1 MLPRMDMESLMRSL
15 GPVQESLKKADA
27 ERAGATIEGSA
38 GGGAVKIA
46 LKGDLTVTRVTIA
59 PAAAAAV
66 QGDASMLEDLVAAA
80 VGDALRQYKER
91 FGASPDEQIQKML
104 GAGGMGA
111 MLGPLMGLMG
121 RKP

>member
-1 MLPRMDMESLMRSL
+1 MDMDSLMRSL

-27 ERAGATIEGSA
+27 ERASTTIEGSA
-38 GGGAVKIA
+38 GGGAVTIA

-59 PAAAAAV
+59 PAAAAAA
-66 QGDASMLEDLVAAA
+66 QADASMLEDLVAAA
-80 VGDALRQYKER
+80 VSDALRQYQQR
-91 FGASPDEQIQKML
+91 FGGSPDEQIQKML
-104 GAGGMGA
+104 SGSGMGA